1 MFFLESRSKV
11 GALCVAAYGCIISE
25 ISNDLSSIYVVELWP
40 LK

>member
-25 ISNDLSSIYVVELWP
+25 ISNDLVYVVELWP